1 MPVPTNREEFKDY
14 CLRELGHPVIQINID
29 DDQLEDRVDDAL
41 QYYRDYHYDGVEK
54 IYAQHQLTDT
64 DITNKY
70 LDIDPLITGI
80 TRIFPLTDAQSSV
93 NMFDLRYQLRLN
105 ELWDFTSSSY
115 VNYEMTMQHLRTLE
129 LLFVGITPIRFNR
142 HMNKLYIDWA
152 WGSKIVAG
160 EHVIM
165 ECYRILD
172 PDVYSSV
179 WNDRWLKRY
188 ATQLIKRQWGTN
200 IKKFGQIP
208 LPGGVILNGKEIYDE
223 ADDKIRELEDA
234 MLNDYGAPMEFQMN

>member
-1 MPVPTNREEFKDY
+1 MPVPTTREQFKDY
-14 CLRELGHPVIQINID
+14 CLRQLGHPVIQINID

-54 IYAQHQLTDT
+54 VYAQHQLTDT

-70 LDIDPLITGI
+70 LTIDPLITGI
-80 TRIFPLTDAQSSV
+80 TRIFPLTDAQSTSY
-93 NMFDLRYQLRLN
+93 MFDLRYQLRLN
-105 ELWDFTSSSY
+105 ELWDFTSTSY
-115 VNYEMTMQHLRTLE
+115 VNFEMTMQHLRTLE

-152 WGSKIVAG
+152 WGTKIVAG
-160 EHVIM
+160 EYVIM
-165 ECYRILD
+165 ECYRVLD
-172 PDVYSSV
+172 PDLYASV
-179 WNDRWLKRY
+179 WNDRWLKKY
-188 ATQLIKRQWGTN
+188 ATQLIKKQWGTN

-223 ADDKIRELEDA
+223 ADEAILQLEEA